1 MMKWQMMMRR
11 PLRIALAAVILAVL
25 AVLQGCKTT
34 PEELPAEDPPAVEP
48 EADEKATETDVSPAV
63 ETTEADG
70 PAALS
75 QDDIDAARAAVQR
88 ANLMGA
94 NRYFPSDYRDLLNKL
109 NAAVARGESNPD
121 SARSALK
128 TIIADADD
136 LWLKTLTARH
146 NEYEDRFRRSNEA
159 LLAIEADKFA
169 PAEYQLTLQSIAA
182 AEAEFKAEDYSAA
195 QMKAD
200 ETLESQG
207 RLYYN
212 LSENI
217 RYVGILRRD
226 TENYLG
232 DAEDNEA
239 FIYAPEE
246 LEEANESYFLGISA
260 YRDYNI
266 EDSAEALTDAKRQA
280 VLAARK
286 SAVRKKQAETDAMM
300 AATQRRLES
309 ASNLQTLNT
318 DGSVNSPRP
327 WEGDSYLAVNPLVDH
342 SANVGEADIEDPEL
356 RRLDEPVAPGQG
368 DGFPDAPADVPIEDE
383 GTQVNSDEQDEDY
396 LALAESLWQQGITAR
411 NEAQFD
417 LANDYF
423 RRAQAYID
431 IYESNAVSQTYT
443 VVYREVA
450 TDCLWR
456 ISDRPEIF
464 ASPFLWPKIWRA
476 NRRIIQNP
484 DLIYPGQVLAIPPK

>member
-1 MMKWQMMMRR
+1 MTIPR
-11 PLRIALAAVILAVL
+11 PLKIALTVTSLGISALL
-25 AVLQGCKTT
+25 YSCKTT
-34 PEELPAEDPPAVEP
+34 PEEIPADEPPADVSETVDKEP
-48 EADEKATETDVSPAV
+48 ETPDPEPV
-63 ETTEADG
+63 ETPETVDAEAPD
-70 PAALS
+70 PLS
-75 QDDIDAARAAVQR
+75 QEDIDAARAAVQR

-94 NRYFPSDYRDLLNKL
+94 NRYFPSDYRNLLDKL
-109 NAAVARGESNPD
+109 NAAVARGESDPD
-121 SARSALK
+121 SARTILK
-128 TIIADADD
+128 EIIAAADD
-136 LWLKTLTARH
+136 LRLKTLTARRD
-146 NEYEDRFRRSNEA
+146 EYHQRYRRADEA

-169 PAEYQLTLQSIAA
+169 PAEYRAAVDSIAA
-182 AEAEFKAEDYSAA
+182 AEAMFDAEDYSGA

-207 RLYYN
+207 RLHYN

-246 LEEANESYFLGISA
+246 LEDANTSYFAGISA
-260 YRDYNI
+260 YRAYDI
-266 EDSAEALTDAKRQA
+266 EDSAEAFTNAKRQA
-280 VLAARK
+280 VLAARR
-286 SAVRKKQAETDAMM
+286 SAVRRKQAETDAVL
-300 AATQRRLES
+300 ADTQRRLES
-309 ASNLQTLNT
+309 ASNLRTLNT
-318 DGSVNSPRP
+318 DGSVNTPRP
-327 WEGDSYLAVNPLVDH
+327 WEGDSYLAGNPLVDH
-342 SANVGEADIEDPEL
+342 SENVGEADIEDPEL
-356 RRLDEPVAPGQG
+356 RRLDEPVTEGSGAGPA
-368 DGFPDAPADVPIEDE
+368 DFPSDVPIENE
-383 GTQVNSDEQDEDY
+383 GTQVNADEQNEDY
-396 LALAESLWQQGITAR
+396 LALAESLWQQGVNAR

-431 IYESNAVSQTYT
+431 LYESNAVSQTYT

-456 ISDRPEIF
+456 ISERPEIF
-464 ASPFLWPKIWRA
+464 ANPFLWPKIWRA

-484 DLIYPGQVLAIPPK
+484 DLIYPGQILAIPPK

>member
-1 MMKWQMMMRR
+1 MNRQIMMKR
-11 PLRIALAAVILAVL
+11 PLRIMLTAVILAVL
-25 AVLQGCKTT
+25 AVLQSCKTT
-34 PEELPAEDPPAVEP
+34 REELPAEDPPTAEPVEKDLETDDSQP
-48 EADEKATETDVSPAV
+48 PAETAEADAPV
-63 ETTEADG
+63 
-70 PAALS
+70 LFS
-75 QDDIDAARAAVQR
+75 QHNIDAARAAVQR
-88 ANLMGA
+88 AGLMGA
-94 NRYFPSDYRDLLNKL
+94 NRYFPSDYRDLLDKL
-109 NAAVARGESNPD
+109 NAAAARGESNPD
-121 SARSALK
+121 SARSALR

-136 LWLKTLTARH
+136 LRLRTLTARRS
-146 NEYEDRFRRSNEA
+146 EYEERFRRADEA
-159 LLAIEADKFA
+159 LLAVEADKFA
-169 PAEYQLTLQSIAA
+169 PSEYRLTLESIAA
-182 AEAEFKAEDYSAA
+182 AEAVFEAEDYSAA

-226 TENYLG
+226 AENYLG

-246 LEEANESYFLGISA
+246 LEEANKSYFSGISA

-266 EDSAEALTDAKRQA
+266 EGSAEALTDAKRRA
-280 VLAARK
+280 VLVARR
-286 SAVRKKQAETDAMM
+286 SAVRKKQAETDAIM
-300 AATQRRLES
+300 ADTQQRLES
-309 ASNLQTLNT
+309 ASNLRTLNT
-318 DGSVNSPRP
+318 DGSVNTPRP
-327 WEGDSYLAVNPLVDH
+327 WEGDSYLAGNPLVDH
-342 SANVGEADIEDPEL
+342 SENVGEVDIDDPEL
-356 RRLDEPVAPGQG
+356 RRLDEPVAPG
-368 DGFPDAPADVPIEDE
+368 DGGAFPDAPADVPIEDQ
-383 GTQVNSDEQDEDY
+383 GTQVNADEQNEDY
-396 LALAESLWQQGITAR
+396 LALAESLWQQGVSAR

-431 IYESNAVSQTYT
+431 LYESNAVSQTYT

-456 ISDRPEIF
+456 ISERPEIF
-464 ASPFLWPKIWRA
+464 ANPFLWPKIWRA

-484 DLIYPGQVLAIPPK
+484 DLIYPGQILAIPPK

>member
-1 MMKWQMMMRR
+1 MTIPR
-11 PLRIALAAVILAVL
+11 PLKIAFTVTSLGISALL
-25 AVLQGCKTT
+25 YSCKTT
-34 PEELPAEDPPAVEP
+34 PEETPAAVPETVDKEP
-48 EADEKATETDVSPAV
+48 ETPDAEPV
-63 ETTEADG
+63 ETPETVDAEAPD
-70 PAALS
+70 PLS
-75 QDDIDAARAAVQR
+75 QEDIDAARAAVQR

-94 NRYFPSDYRDLLNKL
+94 NRYFPSDYRDLLDKL
-109 NAAVARGESNPD
+109 NAAAARGESNPD
-121 SARSALK
+121 SARSALR
-128 TIIADADD
+128 TIIAAADD
-136 LWLKTLTARH
+136 LRLKTLTARRD
-146 NEYEDRFRRSNEA
+146 EYDQRFRRADEA

-169 PAEYQLTLQSIAA
+169 PAEYRATVDSIAA
-182 AEAEFKAEDYSAA
+182 AEAMFDAEDYSGA

-207 RLYYN
+207 RLHYN

-246 LEEANESYFLGISA
+246 LEDANTSYFAGISA
-260 YRDYNI
+260 YRAYDI
-266 EDSAEALTDAKRQA
+266 EDSAEAFTNAKRQA

-286 SAVRKKQAETDAMM
+286 SAVRRKQAETDAIM
-300 AATQRRLES
+300 ADTQGRLES
-309 ASNLQTLNT
+309 ASNLRTLNI
-318 DGSVNSPRP
+318 DGSVNTPRP
-327 WEGDSYLAVNPLVDH
+327 WEGDSYLAGNPLVDH
-342 SANVGEADIEDPEL
+342 SENVGEADIEDPEL
-356 RRLDEPVAPGQG
+356 RRLDEPVT
-368 DGFPDAPADVPIEDE
+368 DGSGAGPADFPADVPIENE
-383 GTQVNSDEQDEDY
+383 GTQVNADEQNEDY
-396 LALAESLWQQGITAR
+396 LALAESLWQQGVNAR

-431 IYESNAVSQTYT
+431 LYESNAVSQTYT

-456 ISDRPEIF
+456 ISERPEIF
-464 ASPFLWPKIWRA
+464 ANPFLWPKIWRA

-484 DLIYPGQVLAIPPK
+484 DLIYPGQILAIPPK

>member
-1 MMKWQMMMRR
+1 MTIPR
-11 PLRIALAAVILAVL
+11 PLKIALTVTSLGISALL
-25 AVLQGCKTT
+25 YSCKTT
-34 PEELPAEDPPAVEP
+34 PEEIPADEPPADVSETVDKEPDPPEP
-48 EADEKATETDVSPAV
+48 V
-63 ETTEADG
+63 ETPEPVDAEASD
-70 PAALS
+70 PLS
-75 QDDIDAARAAVQR
+75 QGDIDAARAAVQR

-94 NRYFPSDYRDLLNKL
+94 NRYFPSDYRNLLDKL
-109 NAAVARGESNPD
+109 NAAVARGESDPD
-121 SARSALK
+121 SARTILK
-128 TIIADADD
+128 EIIAAADD
-136 LWLKTLTARH
+136 LWLKTLTARRD
-146 NEYEDRFRRSNEA
+146 EYHQRYRRGDEA
-159 LLAIEADKFA
+159 LLAVEADKFA
-169 PAEYQLTLQSIAA
+169 PAEYRAAVDSIAA
-182 AEAEFKAEDYSAA
+182 AEAMFDAEDYSGA

-207 RLYYN
+207 RLHYN

-246 LEEANESYFLGISA
+246 LEDANTSYFAGISA
-260 YRDYNI
+260 YRAYDI
-266 EDSAEALTDAKRQA
+266 ENSAEAFTNAKRQA
-280 VLAARK
+280 VLAARR
-286 SAVRKKQAETDAMM
+286 SAVRRKQAETDAVL
-300 AATQRRLES
+300 ADTQRRLES

-318 DGSVNSPRP
+318 DGSVNTPRP
-327 WEGDSYLAVNPLVDH
+327 WEGDSYLAGNPLVDH
-342 SANVGEADIEDPEL
+342 SENVGEADIDDPEL
-356 RRLDEPVAPGQG
+356 RRLDEPVAPGG
-368 DGFPDAPADVPIEDE
+368 GFPDAPADVPIENE
-383 GTQVNSDEQDEDY
+383 GTQVNADEQNEDY
-396 LALAESLWQQGITAR
+396 LALAESLWQQGVNAR

-431 IYESNAVSQTYT
+431 LYESNAVSQTYT

-456 ISDRPEIF
+456 ISERPEIF
-464 ASPFLWPKIWRA
+464 ANPFLWPKIWRA

-484 DLIYPGQVLAIPPK
+484 DLIYPGQILAIPPK